1 MEQAT
6 KSAFAWQTAVQLSGP
21 ESAASPES
29 PRLFCPLS
37 LPETPAAQKL
47 LAATSAPPVR
57 RTRSMNSP
65 PTAAHPVL
73 VSAFAVAGT
82 GAPDISQAPARL
94 PTQRQLQLRPMFAFP
109 LLPGPQ
115 EPSPFPFS
123 TLKSDS
129 ASLLDKVNSLPGP
142 KNILRSIIAERH
154 NSLSLQDSSML
165 SDMLKRSTKLHTDTE
180 GPAAASSASSANSQA
195 GVSDDTARPS
205 RSSAK
210 ALPLKVGVIPLH
222 RLEDL
227 THSAASPTASSYLIS
242 SRSAFDKSRLQTHK
256 RVRVVNNVA
265 SASDANSH
273 KGMLQQGAFVPSML
287 PANSVVMYTGGA
299 GPKATS
305 PALPFLGQLVPA
317 LPCKGAD
324 SVLPGNAQG
333 HCHNSGTVP
342 EGPTGHATYTGPLA
356 ASLEIAH
363 GPLQNSPNGCCFS
376 PHQHQHV
383 PPANRLQKQASRD
396 RPVQK
401 RRSMSPISSKT
412 HSTHTGFRAMPSS
425 RNKQQQLRS
434 ANKGSRAASQIFT
447 GVFQTPAPGCQVTT
461 AGPSFPLAHNPY
473 FRAVSSCP
481 KGHSKLPFPT
491 GLTEAGSTNG
501 NLWSPAQA
509 VQLEKSRAALNSLEC
524 RLVLP
529 HGSRSHKR
537 PKLEDRLKER
547 NLMVAKHLLEAQAS
561 DTPTNHS
568 HVWS

>member
-1 MEQAT
+1 
-6 KSAFAWQTAVQLSGP
+6 
-21 ESAASPES
+21 
-29 PRLFCPLS
+29 
-37 LPETPAAQKL
+37 
-47 LAATSAPPVR
+47 
-57 RTRSMNSP
+57 MNSP

-447 GVFQTPAPGCQVTT
+447 G
-461 AGPSFPLAHNPY
+461 
-473 FRAVSSCP
+473 
-481 KGHSKLPFPT
+481 
-491 GLTEAGSTNG
+491 LTEAGSTNG

-547 NLMVAKHLLEAQAS
+547 NLMWQCGLLFQCIQQLQPALVSTDYGPGGLVPLFKSLAVVAPACGC
-561 DTPTNHS
+561 P
-568 HVWS
+568 V